1 MFQLRSTLQAE
12 ILSLKAEN
20 TRLESELAAS
30 VAVQSLV
37 TSSPEQIEALTDDLQ
52 AACAQVAD
60 LSGQVSGLKASLATA
75 EAKASPEVVQ
85 RAVIASISAAGH
97 VPLSV
102 IDANPSS
109 GQTVKTRAQF
119 NLMKPKEVSA
129 FFLNGGTLV
138 D

>member
-1 MFQLRSTLQAE
+1 MFQLRTTLQAE
-12 ILSLKAEN
+12 ILTLKAEN

-30 VAVQSLV
+30 VAVSALV
-37 TSSPEQIEALTDDLQ
+37 TSSADQIEALTDDLQ

-75 EAKASPEVVQ
+75 ETKASPEVVQ

-102 IDANPSS
+102 IEANPSNA
-109 GQTVKTRAQF
+109 QTVKTRAQF
-119 NLMKPKEVSA
+119 NLMKPKDVSA
-129 FFLNGGTLV
+129 FFRNGGTLV